1 MLANGPVGPDE
12 NRPFFTN
19 SSEENEA
26 TSSDISLDKYT
37 ELNVE
42 EDIENVE
49 RITLIE
55 DKSKLRSHVWNN
67 LKRYFNIFSY
77 WPTPPAHKT

>member
-1 MLANGPVGPDE
+1 MKKSASFSQSTPAKKAK
-12 NRPFFTN
+12 TN
-19 SSEENEA
+19 SSEENET
-26 TSSDISLDKYT
+26 TSANISLDNET

-55 DKSKLRSHVWNN
+55 DKRKLRSHGII
-67 LKRYFNIFSY
+67 LKC
-77 WPTPPAHKT
+77 